1 MSRPTT
7 ESGASGVIFAT
18 LVAVRMSAMIAL
30 PAQEQRRTTMKNMQ
44 TREIKAAVVRKK
56 GGPFQIET
64 LNLEAPRPDEVL
76 VRIVATGMCHT
87 DMVARDQL
95 YDVPLPVVLGHEGAG
110 VVEQAGSIVKKV
122 APGDPV
128 VLTYLWC
135 GRCKSCLRGD
145 LTYCANLYRL
155 NFGGAREDGS
165 IATHDAREPIHD
177 HFFGQSSFG
186 TFALAHERN
195 VIKAPAD
202 APLELLGPL
211 GCGIQTGAGA
221 VINALKVRPGS
232 RFATFGGGAVGLSAV
247 MAARVTGAATIIAAD
262 VVPSRLALAKELGAT
277 HTVNS
282 RETDPVEAVREIT
295 GGGADFT
302 LESSGRPAVLRQAID
317 ALAIRGTCGIVGA
330 PPLGTEATFDVNGVM
345 TAGKKIIG
353 IIEGESVPD
362 LFIPSLIELY
372 KQGRFPFDRLVKF
385 YRLDQIN
392 QAAEDSEK
400 GVTIKPIIRIAA

>member
-1 MSRPTT
+1 M
-7 ESGASGVIFAT
+7 AHT
-18 LVAVRMSAMIAL
+18 LH
-30 PAQEQRRTTMKNMQ
+30 TQ

-64 LNLEAPRPDEVL
+64 LSLEEPRPDEVL

-95 YDVPLPVVLGHEGAG
+95 YTVPLPVVLGHEGAG
-110 VVEQAGSIVKKV
+110 VVEQVGSSVKKV
-122 APGDPV
+122 AQGDHV
-128 VLTYLWC
+128 VLTYMWC
-135 GRCKSCLRGD
+135 GHCQPCLRGD
-145 LTYCANLYRL
+145 LTYCANFYTL

-165 IATHDAREPIHD
+165 AATHDTQGLVHD

-186 TFALAHERN
+186 TVALAHERN
-195 VIKAPAD
+195 VIKVPCN

-221 VINALKVRPGS
+221 VMNALKVRPGS
-232 RFATFGGGAVGLSAV
+232 SFATFGGGAVGLSAV
-247 MAARVTGAATIIAAD
+247 MAAHLAGATTIIVAD

-277 HTVNS
+277 HAVNS
-282 RETDPVEAVREIT
+282 RETDPVDAVRKIT

-317 ALAIRGTCGIVGA
+317 GLAIRGVCGIVGA
-330 PPLGTEATFDVNGVM
+330 PALGTEASFDVNGVM
-345 TAGKKIIG
+345 TTGKRIIG
-353 IIEGESVPD
+353 IIEGDSLPD
-362 LFIPSLIELY
+362 LFIPSLVELY
-372 KQGRFPFDRLVKF
+372 SQGRFPFDKLVKF
-385 YRLDQIN
+385 YNLDQIN

-400 GVTIKPIIRIAA
+400 GIAIKPIVRLGS